1 MSKVGKKVIIIP
13 EGVKVS
19 IENGSLKFV
28 GNNGTL
34 ETPVLDNVTPKIE
47 GAELTFSIKDDGEKQ
62 TLANWGTTRAL
73 ANNAILG
80 VQKDFTKDLKIEGV
94 GYKASVDG
102 KTLVLTVGFSHLVKL
117 EIPEGLKAV
126 VEKNV
131 VKISGS
137 DKEAVGQF
145 AAKIKAVRKPEPYKG
160 TGIMYVGEVIRRK
173 AGKKVAGSGK

>member
-13 EGVKVS
+13 EGVNVS

-28 GNNGTL
+28 GKNGTL
-34 ETPVLDNVTPKIE
+34 ETPVLINVIPKIE
-47 GAELTFSIKDDGEKQ
+47 GNELSFSVKDDGEKQ

-73 ANNAILG
+73 AGNAILG
-80 VQKDFTKDLKIEGV
+80 VQNDFSKELKIEGV
-94 GYKASVDG
+94 GYKANVDG
-102 KTLVLTVGFSHLVKL
+102 RTLTLTVGFSHQVKL

-131 VKISGS
+131 VKISGP
-137 DKEAVGQF
+137 DKESVGQF